1 MPDKPIPINPVYD
14 IWEFLTGTSNDHML
28 LGNWRFLFVALFLG
42 LVLASVYLFVRNW
55 REDPGQRSA
64 AHVSFFVARF
74 LIGCMWFQG
83 MLWKLPL
90 PASGALRYWT
100 EKQMGTRAAFE
111 LHREIILN
119 FLVPNIHFFGPLV
132 FLAELT
138 FAASLILG
146 LGVRFAGAL
155 GTLFVLHLWLGI
167 YRPDEPAEW
176 PWLYIFLALL
186 MFLFAMHGAGRSLG
200 LDAWLRRNAQS
211 VREGTGFWG
220 KLFKAAG

>member
-1 MPDKPIPINPVYD
+1 MSNPFTDTWLFLIGQTPDH
-14 IWEFLTGTSNDHML
+14 ET
-28 LGNWRFLFVALFLG
+28 LGLWKYLFVALFLA
-42 LVLASVYLFVRNW
+42 LLAASIAIAVQNW
-55 REDPGQRSA
+55 REDPSQRTGTHLA
-64 AHVSFFVARF
+64 TWVMRV